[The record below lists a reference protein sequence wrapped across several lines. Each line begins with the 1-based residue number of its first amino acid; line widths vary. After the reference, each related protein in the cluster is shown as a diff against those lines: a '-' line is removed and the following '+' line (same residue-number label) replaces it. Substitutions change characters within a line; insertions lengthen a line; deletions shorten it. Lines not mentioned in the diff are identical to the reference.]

1 MSRWTI
7 RFYNYSNNY
16 DHSLC
21 MTGRK
26 AEAKEVA
33 RKTLVEYQDSLSS
46 YTIRNDNIGVT
57 SCTSNI

>member
-1 MSRWTI
+1 
-7 RFYNYSNNY
+7 
-16 DHSLC
+16 

-26 AEAKEVA
+26 EQAKEAA